1 MVNNQMCF
9 FTFSASKASA
19 ELHKLSDESAVV
31 SKLQATEALVRQQA
45 DEKKKLVDKLA
56 YYKSLLEAAGLLPT
70 SPPVEKATSV
80 ENLSLANS
88 SAADQSQSRRVSG
101 WPMIMLVCL
110 FFFGF
115 LVNIFLLCFIGL
127 CWITVCVSVP

>member
-1 MVNNQMCF
+1 M
-9 FTFSASKASA
+9 
-19 ELHKLSDESAVV
+19 V

-127 CWITVCVSVP
+127 CWIKIGRAHV

>member
-1 MVNNQMCF
+1 MFF

-19 ELHKLSDESAVV
+19 ELHQLSDESAVV
-31 SKLQATEALVRQQA
+31 NKLQATEALVRQQA
-45 DEKKKLVDKLA
+45 DEKKKLVNKLA

-88 SAADQSQSRRVSG
+88 STADQSQSRRVSG

-110 FFFGF
+110 DFFGF
-115 LVNIFLLCFIGL
+115 LVNMFLLCFIGL
-127 CWITVCVSVP
+127 CWITVCVSVL

>member
-1 MVNNQMCF
+1 MVSNQKCFF

-56 YYKSLLEAAGLLPT
+56 HYKSLLEAAGLLPT

-88 SAADQSQSRRVSG
+88 STADQSQSRRVSS

-110 FFFGF
+110 FF
-115 LVNIFLLCFIGL
+115 VAFLLTYFC
-127 CWITVCVSVP
+127 CVLLGFAG

>member
-1 MVNNQMCF
+1 M
-9 FTFSASKASA
+9 
-19 ELHKLSDESAVV
+19 V

-70 SPPVEKATSV
+70 SPPVENATSA

-88 SAADQSQSRRVSG
+88 STADQSQSRRVSS
-101 WPMIMLVCL
+101 WPMIMLGCL
-110 FFFGF
+110 VF
-115 LVNIFLLCFIGL
+115 LAFLLTYFC
-127 CWITVCVSVP
+127 CVLLGFAG